1 MKGKKL
7 RATLAYPALFEP
19 DPEGGFTVTFP
30 EAGIAA
36 TYGPNWDAARAQAED
51 MLEEAILGMIAHG
64 EDVPWPASVPKG
76 RRLRPLIPLPA
87 PTAAKLEIYRAM
99 RAEGLG
105 AEQLAQRLGWEPAQV
120 TRLFGRRAARLDHIE
135 AALRALGR
143 RLVVTSETA

>member
-1 MKGKKL
+1 MKGKKS

-19 DPEGGFTVTFP
+19 EPEGGFTVTFP

-51 MLEEAILGMIAHG
+51 MLEEAILGMMAHG
-64 EDVPWPASVPKG
+64 EDVPWPASVPNG
-76 RRLRPLIPLPA
+76 GRLRPSIRLPA
-87 PTAAKLEIYRAM
+87 ATAAKLEIYRAM

-105 AEQLAQRLGWEPAQV
+105 AEQLAQRLGWQPAQV
-120 TRLFGRRAARLDHIE
+120 TRLFGRAARLDHIE

-143 RLVVTSETA
+143 RLVVTSEAA